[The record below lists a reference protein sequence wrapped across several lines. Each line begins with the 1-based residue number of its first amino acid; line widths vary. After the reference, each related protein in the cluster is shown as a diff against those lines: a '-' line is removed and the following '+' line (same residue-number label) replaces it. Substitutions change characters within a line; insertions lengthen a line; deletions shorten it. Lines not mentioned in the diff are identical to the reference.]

1 MYIINNSTTLQY
13 SHFSLLV
20 WSQIDRDVGVG
31 GVAEDVRGLFGLFIL
46 FFFALITTAGVQGVI
61 EYLG

>member
-20 WSQIDRDVGVG
+20 WSQIDGDVGVG
-31 GVAEDVRGLFGLFIL
+31 EVAEDVRGLFGLF